1 VRFQPSRYSRPYG
14 DAASD
19 AAGAAAGEAAK
30 EAGSGAN
37 PYLAAADGL
46 FTSVTSV
53 FSFLGAKQA
62 SKASQAASLASSQA
76 TLAQAA
82 SATEQARLAAQQG
95 TESRATTLKVVN
107 MLIPATFGIVML
119 FIAGKFV
126 LAADLSGDADEEE

>member
-1 VRFQPSRYSRPYG
+1 
-14 DAASD
+14 
-19 AAGAAAGEAAK
+19 
-30 EAGSGAN
+30 
-37 PYLAAADGL
+37 L

-53 FSFLGAKQA
+53 FSFLGAKEA

-76 TLAQAA
+76 ALAQAA
-82 SATEQARLAAQQG
+82 SASEQARLAAQQSS
-95 TESRATTLKVVN
+95 ESRKASLQIVK